1 MKESNYQ
8 SSQLIENKAIEL
20 KEKIVKQG
28 LGSSELIKG
37 CSESEILK
45 LESKYNVILPQS
57 YKIFLKF
64 FGHGLGGRVMNDCD
78 ILYDDIFSLTDTIR
92 NEILI
97 EEGDPVLPDKAFVFS
112 GRYNEQFM
120 FFDASGLENEPNIMY
135 YMIDEDNFRKIGESV
150 FDIIESE
157 LESSIKIKLYREHNR
172 RK

>member
-1 MKESNYQ
+1 M
-8 SSQLIENKAIEL
+8 IDKAIKL
-20 KEKIVKQG
+20 KEKIIKQAVG
-28 LGSSELIKG
+28 YSDLIKG

-45 LESKYNVILPQS
+45 LEQKYNIVLPPS

-78 ILYDDIFSLTDTIR
+78 ILYGDIFSLTDTIR
-92 NEILI
+92 NEVLI

-120 FFDASGLENEPNIMY
+120 FFDASGLKREPDVMY
-135 YMIDEDNFRKIGESV
+135 YMIDEDNFSKIGESV

-157 LESSIKIKLYREHNR
+157 VESSVRRKFYREQNKR
-172 RK
+172 N